1 MFGRTAKT
9 DIDSLVGISA
19 RIEGDICFTGGL
31 RIDGEVHGN
40 VIGGE
45 STENVLV
52 VSEHA
57 RVEGDVHCAT
67 LVVNGYIAGD
77 VFASELLELRPKGR
91 IVGNVHYK
99 RLEMHNGATVA
110 GTLTR
115 TPRAPNRYSSC
126 RQSIPSRIPS
136 MIRSWTWYPKREGRQ
151 QSIMPTRNNL
161 KPL

>member
-91 IVGNVHYK
+91 IIGNVHYK

-110 GTLTR
+110 GTLTH
-115 TPRAPNRYSSC
+115 
-126 RQSIPSRIPS
+126 
-136 MIRSWTWYPKREGRQ
+136 Q
-151 QSIMPTRNNL
+151 QGAEPVFHLQAVDAFPHSFSDPQL
-161 KPL
+161 DVVSEA